1 MFPIKKVGKLF
12 RFNGLFSII
21 FYIALIALIWYL
33 IIPRTGIFYRKFFY
47 RPYYGQLNKI
57 DVTLVKGETDR
68 IYVLGLN
75 KRVSYS
81 STDIS
86 VADVTIFG
94 GVTGYRA
101 GTTIIKVKVNKKV
114 LRCRV
119 RVVDINKKN
128 LKLTIGNTYKLKIK
142 GAIFGIKWSSSN
154 DNIVKVTKKGKIIG
168 VSEGNATI
176 SGKIGGKILKCEVR
190 VIKAK

>member
-1 MFPIKKVGKLF
+1 MFPIKLGKLL

-47 RPYYGQLNKI
+47 RPHYGGLNKI
-57 DVTLVKGETDR
+57 DVTLVKGETER

-86 VADVTIFG
+86 VADIDIFG
-94 GVTGYRA
+94 TVTGYRT
-101 GTTIIKVKVNKKV
+101 GVTIIKVKVDKKV
-114 LRCRV
+114 LKCRV
-119 RVVDINKKN
+119 RVISINKKSLN
-128 LKLTIGNTYKLKIK
+128 LYLGDTYKLRIK
-142 GAIFGIKWSSSN
+142 GATFGIKWSSSN
-154 DNIVKVTKKGKIIG
+154 NRIVKVMTNGTIIG
-168 VSEGNATI
+168 ISEGNATI
-176 SGKIGGKILKCEVR
+176 TAKIGGKKLTCYISVKKE
-190 VIKAK
+190 

>member
-1 MFPIKKVGKLF
+1 MFPIKKLGKLF

-57 DVTLVKGETDR
+57 DVTLVKGETER

-86 VADVTIFG
+86 VADVNIFG
-94 GVTGYRA
+94 GVTAYRV
-101 GTTIIKVKVNKKV
+101 GTTIIRVKVNNKV
-114 LRCRV
+114 LKCRV
-119 RVVDINKKN
+119 RVVDINKKS
-128 LKLTIGNTYKLKIK
+128 LKLTIGDSYKLKIR
-142 GAIFGIKWSSSN
+142 GATFGIKWSSS
-154 DNIVKVTKKGKIIG
+154 DNTIVKVTKNGKIVG